1 MLKRRRNDCHI
12 AGGGGYG
19 GDKSEQNCHM
29 TVINDNGDGAAA
41 AADNVPN
48 GTAVHVNI
56 AES

>member
-1 MLKRRRNDCHI
+1 MLKRRRNDCDI
-12 AGGGGYG
+12 AGIGGYG
-19 GDKSEQNCHM
+19 GGKSEQNGHM

-56 AES
+56 PES

>member
-19 GDKSEQNCHM
+19 GDKSEQNGHM
-29 TVINDNGDGAAA
+29 TVINDNGDGA

-56 AES
+56 PET